1 MEKQENR
8 GFIGETPI
16 YCAFDEIVKIEDLKP
31 NPRNPNTHPK
41 EQIRLLA
48 QIIKKT
54 GWRAS
59 ITVSTL
65 SGFIV
70 KGHGRLIAAKEAGFK
85 ECPVEYQNF
94 KDEQEELSAL
104 LADNKIAELAEI
116 DTETLAELFKDVDFD
131 DLELTGYSEDEFNE
145 LINDFEDSGVLDDAD
160 EPVEVEKDAFTQNGD
175 IWLLGKH
182 KLICGD
188 ATNPEVFKKLL
199 NEELANLVITD
210 PPYNVNYEGGT
221 SEKLTIQNDDMAD
234 EEFIEF
240 LSKAFKNI
248 NDNMKEGAAFYIWHA
263 DSERYSFE
271 TACRCVDWIVRQCVI
286 WVKNTFVMGRQDYQ
300 WKHEPCLYGWK
311 SGAAH
316 YFVDDRTLTT
326 CFEFDKPTRNDIHPT
341 MKPLEL
347 FSFQIA
353 NSSKTNDIVLD
364 AFGGSGTTLISCE
377 FLSRQARVI
386 ELDER
391 YCDAIVK
398 RFKKHFPSGEVKCIR
413 NGQMID
419 VPFSFND
426 LSD

>member
-188 ATNPEVFKKLL
+188 ATNSEVFKKLL

-240 LSKAFKNI
+240 LSKAFI
-248 NDNMKEGAAFYIWHA
+248 YFNDN
-263 DSERYSFE
+263 
-271 TACRCVDWIVRQCVI
+271 
-286 WVKNTFVMGRQDYQ
+286 
-300 WKHEPCLYGWK
+300 L
-311 SGAAH
+311 
-316 YFVDDRTLTT
+316 
-326 CFEFDKPTRNDIHPT
+326 
-341 MKPLEL
+341 
-347 FSFQIA
+347 
-353 NSSKTNDIVLD
+353 
-364 AFGGSGTTLISCE
+364 
-377 FLSRQARVI
+377 
-386 ELDER
+386 
-391 YCDAIVK
+391 
-398 RFKKHFPSGEVKCIR
+398 
-413 NGQMID
+413 
-419 VPFSFND
+419 
-426 LSD
+426 